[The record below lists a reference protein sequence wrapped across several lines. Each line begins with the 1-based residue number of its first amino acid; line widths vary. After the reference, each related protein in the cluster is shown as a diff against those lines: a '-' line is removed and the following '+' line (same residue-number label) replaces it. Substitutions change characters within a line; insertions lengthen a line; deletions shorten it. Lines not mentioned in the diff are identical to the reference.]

1 VFEEANVVGGG
12 LAGVEAAWQAAELG
26 AKVRL
31 YEMRPVLQ
39 TPAHRTDKLAEIVCS
54 NSLKTDEPGSAPY
67 LLKEELRRGKS
78 LVMEVAAATR
88 VPAGAALSVDRIKFA
103 ELITERIEAHPNIEI
118 VREEVRSIADSS
130 IADCGLRIADSVSI
144 DVESGFSSS
153 DDNGSKSAIRN
164 PRSAIEE
171 SATIVATGPLTS
183 NALTESIMKFT
194 GDDQLYFYDAIA
206 PIVAADSIDMS
217 IAFKAARYGKG
228 GDDYIN
234 CPMNREQYETFINE
248 LLVAKSVPLKRFE
261 ETKWFESCLPIEEIA
276 RRGVDTLRFGPMKP
290 KGLPD
295 PKTGYEAYAC
305 VQLRQENLM
314 ADAYGLVGFQ
324 NHLRYGEQARVLRLI
339 PGLENAEFL
348 QFGQIHRNTFINSPK
363 ILNEDL
369 STRTN
374 PRLFFA
380 GQITGVEGY
389 VESVAT
395 GWLAGINAVRVMRD
409 QPMLTAPPTSAI
421 GALCRYV
428 SNVETKNFQP
438 VNITFGLIEE
448 LPVELRKKYRN
459 KRERHVIQVE
469 RALKDWDE
477 FIPQIGQGEKKV
489 GASHL
494 S

>member
-1 VFEEANVVGGG
+1 MVNVIGGG

-31 YEMRPVLQ
+31 FEMRPVQQ

-54 NSLKTDEPGSAPY
+54 NSLKTDEPGTAPY
-67 LLKEELRRGKS
+67 LLKEELRRGGS
-78 LVMEVAAATR
+78 LVMEAAAKTR
-88 VPAGAALSVDRIKFA
+88 VPAGAALSVDRIEFA
-103 ELITERIEAHPNIEI
+103 EEITRRIEAHANIEI
-118 VREEVRSIADSS
+118 VREEVTALP
-130 IADCGLRIADSVSI
+130 G
-144 DVESGFSSS
+144 SGEV
-153 DDNGSKSAIRN
+153 
-164 PRSAIEE
+164 P
-171 SATIVATGPLTS
+171 TIVATGPLTS
-183 NALTESIMKFT
+183 DALTADIMRFT

-234 CPMNREQYETFINE
+234 CPMSEDDYAVFYDGLIN
-248 LLVAKSVPLKRFE
+248 AKSVPLKRFE
-261 ETKWFESCLPIEEIA
+261 DTRWFESCLPIEEIA

-295 PKTGYEAYAC
+295 PRTGKEPYAC

-314 ADAYGLVGFQ
+314 ADAFGLVGFQ
-324 NHLRYGEQARVLRLI
+324 NHLRYGEQERVLKLI

-363 ILNEDL
+363 ILNETL
-369 STRTN
+369 ETKSAEG
-374 PRLFFA
+374 LFFA

-395 GWLAGINAVRVMRD
+395 GWLAGRNAVRRT
-409 QPMLTAPPTSAI
+409 QSLPLLTAPPTSAI

-438 VNITFGLIEE
+438 VNITFGLLQE
-448 LPVELRKKYRN
+448 LPVDLRKKHRN
-459 KRERHVIQVE
+459 KRERHMIQVE
-469 RALKDWDE
+469 RALKDWDAW
-477 FIPQIGQGEKKV
+477 IAGESV
-489 GASHL
+489 ATAA
-494 S
+494 